1 MPIYTAPVE
10 DMMFLFDKL
19 RNNKNYNEIEKY
31 KEVNSELVKNILDE
45 AAKINQNIILPL
57 AKSGDENPTILE
69 NGVVRTPPGY
79 KEAYAKYIEDG
90 WTSLSCD
97 PKYGGQGMPKT
108 VSAFFDEML
117 SSASLSF
124 KLYSELSI
132 GAYNCIHHHAKEEI
146 KDKYLPK
153 MVEGKW
159 SGTMCLTEPVCGTDL
174 GLLKTKAVEQ
184 SDGTFKISGQKIFI
198 TSGDH
203 DLTENIIHLVIARA
217 TDSPKGTKGISLF
230 LVPKFKVNED
240 GSIGSKNGIS
250 TGSIESKMGVKGSAT
265 CVLNFDDAVG
275 YMIGPKNKGLNA
287 MFTMMNLERIVVGI
301 QGLGISEI
309 AYQNS
314 LAYAKERKQGK
325 SHKSQSDEIIN
336 KIQKTIKKFLPFDN
350 DKADF
355 IIEHADIRKTL
366 LNMKSIIEGERALC
380 FWLSQQTEVS
390 LNHKDE
396 KVRQEASDFVSL
408 MTPVVKTMFTDM
420 GMEITSDA
428 MQIHGGYGY
437 TIDQGIEQLYRDN
450 RITPIYEGTNSIQA
464 IDLVFRKLVN
474 KNGDIIDKYLD
485 MIKSDCN
492 IGDEKIKPYGEDFN
506 IHIEILSNFTSW
518 IKEKIQNSKD
528 DASAACNDYLKALGF
543 VSIAHAWIKVLEVS
557 FKDYDNNKDFYED
570 KIQTAKFYF
579 KRVLPRVE
587 NHFKSATTGSDYI
600 MNFKFK

>member
-1 MPIYTAPVE
+1 MPNYIAPVE

-19 RNNKNYNEIEKY
+19 RNNKNYNDLEKY
-31 KEVNSELVKNILDE
+31 KEVNSELVKDILEE
-45 AAKINQNIILPL
+45 AAKINQNLILPL
-57 AKSGDENPTILE
+57 AKSGDENPSVLE

-79 KEAYAKYIEDG
+79 KEAYSKYIEDG

-132 GAYNCIHHHAKEEI
+132 GAYNCISHHATEEI

-174 GLLKTKAVEQ
+174 GLLKTKAEEQ

-198 TSGDH
+198 TSGDQ

-217 TDSPKGTKGISLF
+217 TDSPAGTKGISLF
-230 LVPKFKVNED
+230 LVPKFVVNKD
-240 GSIGSKNGIS
+240 GSIGARNGVT
-250 TGSIESKMGVKGSAT
+250 TGSIESKMGIKGSAT
-265 CVLNFDDAVG
+265 CVLNFDDATG
-275 YMIGPKNKGLNA
+275 YMIGSKNKGLNA

-314 LAYAKERKQGK
+314 LSYAKERKQGK
-325 SHKSQSDEIIN
+325 TNNTKSSN
-336 KIQKTIKKFLPFDN
+336 G
-350 DKADF
+350 ADF
-355 IIEHADIRKTL
+355 IIEHADIRKSL

-390 LNHKDE
+390 LYHPDE
-396 KVRQEASDFVSL
+396 TIKQEASDLVSL
-408 MTPVVKTMFTDM
+408 MTPVVKTMFSDM

-428 MQIHGGYGY
+428 MQVHGGYGY
-437 TIDQGIEQLYRDN
+437 TKDQGIEQLYRDN
-450 RITPIYEGTNSIQA
+450 RITPIYEGTNSVQA
-464 IDLVFRKLVN
+464 ADLVFRKLVN
-474 KNGDIIDKYLD
+474 KNGDIINKYLE
-485 MIKSDCN
+485 MVKKDCN
-492 IGDEKIKPYGEDFN
+492 SETKELKFFTEELKMN
-506 IHIEILSNFTSW
+506 LEILSKFTTW

-557 FKDYDNNKDFYED
+557 FQDYEQNKEFYED
-570 KIQTAKFYF
+570 KIQTANFYF
-579 KRVLPRVE
+579 KRVLPRAE
-587 NHFKSATTGSDYI
+587 SHFKTAKSGSDYI
-600 MNFKFK
+600 MNFKFN

>member
-1 MPIYTAPVE
+1 MTTYTAPVE
-10 DMMFLFDKL
+10 DMMFLFEKL
-19 RNNKNYNEIEKY
+19 RNNKDYNDLEKY
-31 KEVNSELVKNILDE
+31 KEVTPELVKDILEE

-57 AKSGDENPTILE
+57 AKLGDENPTTLE
-69 NGVVRTPPGY
+69 NGIVRTPPGY
-79 KEAYAKYIEDG
+79 KEAYKKFIEDG

-132 GAYNCIHHHAKEEI
+132 GAYNCLNHHATDSI
-146 KDKYLPK
+146 KDKFLPK

-174 GLLKTKAVEQ
+174 GLLKTKAIEQ
-184 SDGTFKISGQKIFI
+184 EDGTFKISGQKIFI

-217 TDSPKGTKGISLF
+217 SDSPLGTKGISLF
-230 LVPKFKVNED
+230 LVSKFIVNED
-240 GSIGSKNGIS
+240 GSIGSRNGVS
-250 TGSIESKMGVKGSAT
+250 TGSIESKMGIKGSAT
-265 CVLNFDDAVG
+265 CVLNFDNAVG
-275 YMIGPKNKGLNA
+275 YMIGPKNKGLNS

-314 LAYAKERKQGK
+314 LSYSQERKQGK
-325 SHKSQSDEIIN
+325 SNTSKS
-336 KIQKTIKKFLPFDN
+336 N
-350 DKADF
+350 DSADL
-355 IIEHADIRKTL
+355 IIEHADIRKSL

-390 LNHKDE
+390 LYHKD
-396 KVRQEASDFVSL
+396 VIIRQEASDLVSL
-408 MTPVVKTMFTDM
+408 MTPVVKSFFTEM

-437 TIDQGIEQLYRDN
+437 TKDQGIEQLYRDN
-450 RITPIYEGTNSIQA
+450 RITPIYEGINSIQA

-474 KNGDIIDKYLD
+474 KNGDIIKKYINL
-485 MIKSDCN
+485 IKKDLKIN
-492 IGDEKIKPYGEDFN
+492 EEKIKPFIKKLNKN
-506 IHIEILSNFTSW
+506 IEVLTKFSDW
-518 IKEKIQNSKD
+518 IKEKMKNSKD
-528 DASAACNDYLKALGF
+528 DVSAAANDYLKVLGL
-543 VSIAHAWIKVLEVS
+543 VATAHAWIKVLEVS
-557 FKDYDNNKDFYED
+557 YKDYENNKKFYEE
-570 KIQTAKFYF
+570 KIQTANFF
-579 KRVLPRVE
+579 FNRVLPRVE
-587 NHFKSATTGSDYI
+587 SYYLTATSGSKYI
-600 MNFKFK
+600 MDFKFN

>member
-1 MPIYTAPVE
+1 MPNYTAPVE

-31 KEVNSELVKNILDE
+31 KEVNSELVKDILVE
-45 AAKINQNIILPL
+45 AAKINENLILPL

-79 KEAYAKYIEDG
+79 KEAYKKYTDDG

-108 VSAFFDEML
+108 VSGFFDEML

-132 GAYNCIHHHAKEEI
+132 GAYNCIKHHATDELKN
-146 KDKYLPK
+146 KYLPK
-153 MVEGKW
+153 IVEGKW

-174 GLLKTKAVEQ
+174 GLLKTKALEQ
-184 SDGTFKISGQKIFI
+184 SDATYKISGQKIFI

-217 TDSPKGTKGISLF
+217 SDSPAGTKGISLF

-240 GSIGSKNGIS
+240 GSIGQRNGIS
-250 TGSIESKMGVKGSAT
+250 TGSIESKMGIKGSAT
-265 CVLNFDDAVG
+265 CVLNFDEAIG
-275 YMIGPKNKGLNA
+275 YMIGPKNKGLSS

-314 LAYAKERKQGK
+314 LSYAKERKQGK
-325 SHKSQSDEIIN
+325 TNYSKSEN
-336 KIQKTIKKFLPFDN
+336 G
-350 DKADF
+350 ADY
-355 IIEHADIRKTL
+355 IIEHADIRKSL

-390 LNHKDE
+390 LNHPNNE
-396 KVRQEASDFVSL
+396 IRQEASDLVSL
-408 MTPVVKTMFTDM
+408 MTPVVKSMFTDM

-437 TIDQGIEQLYRDN
+437 TKDQGIEQLYRDN
-450 RITPIYEGTNSIQA
+450 RITPIYEGTNSVQA
-464 IDLVFRKLVN
+464 ADLVFRKLSN
-474 KNGDIIDKYLD
+474 KNGNIINKYLD
-485 MIKSDCN
+485 LVKAECN
-492 IGDEKIKPYGEDFN
+492 IDIDGIKPFVDDLNKYLETLK
-506 IHIEILSNFTSW
+506 IFTSW
-518 IKEKIQNSKD
+518 IEIGMKDKKD
-528 DASAACNDYLKALGF
+528 DVSAACNDYLKILGL
-543 VSIAHAWIKVLEVS
+543 VATAHAWIKVLEVS
-557 FKDYDNNKDFYED
+557 FQDYENNKDFYED
-570 KIQTAKFYF
+570 KIQTAHFYF
-579 KRVLPRVE
+579 KRVLPRIDS
-587 NHFKSATTGSDYI
+587 HFKAATTGSDYI
-600 MNFKFK
+600 MNFKFN

>member
-146 KDKYLPK
+146 KNKYLPK
-153 MVEGKW
+153 IVEGKW

-217 TDSPKGTKGISLF
+217 IDSPKGTKGISLF

-265 CVLNFDDAVG
+265 CVLNFDDALG
-275 YMIGPKNKGLNA
+275 YMIGSKNKGLNA

-314 LAYAKERKQGK
+314 LSYAKERKQGK
-325 SHKSQSDEIIN
+325 TNNSKSTN
-336 KIQKTIKKFLPFDN
+336 G
-350 DKADF
+350 ADY
-355 IIEHADIRKTL
+355 IIEHADIKKSL

-428 MQIHGGYGY
+428 MQVHGGYGY
-437 TIDQGIEQLYRDN
+437 TKDQGIEQLYRDN

-474 KNGDIIDKYLD
+474 KNGDIIDRYLD
-485 MIKSDCN
+485 MIKSDCK
-492 IGDEKIKPYGEDFN
+492 IGDENIKPFVEDFN
-506 IHIEILSNFTSW
+506 IYIEILSNFTSW
-518 IKEKIQNSKD
+518 IKEKIENSKD
-528 DASAACNDYLKALGF
+528 EASASCNDYLKALGF

-579 KRVLPRVE
+579 RRVLPRVE
-587 NHFKSATTGSDYI
+587 NHFKTATTGSDYI
-600 MNFKFK
+600 MNFNFK

>member
-1 MPIYTAPVE
+1 MPNYTAPVE

-31 KEVNSELVKNILDE
+31 KEVNSDLVKNILEE

-57 AKSGDENPTILE
+57 AKSGDENPTVLE

-79 KEAYAKYIEDG
+79 KEAYSKYIEDG

-132 GAYNCIHHHAKEEI
+132 GAYNCISHHGTDEI
-146 KDKYLPK
+146 KKKYLPK
-153 MVEGKW
+153 IVEGKW

-184 SDGTFKISGQKIFI
+184 SNGTFMLSGQKIFI

-203 DLTENIIHLVIARA
+203 DLTENIIHLVIART
-217 TDSPKGTKGISLF
+217 TDSPAGTKGISLF
-230 LVPKFKVNED
+230 LVPKFIVNED
-240 GSIGSKNGIS
+240 GSIGHRNGVS
-250 TGSIESKMGVKGSAT
+250 TGSIESKMGIKGSAT

-275 YMIGPKNKGLNA
+275 YMIGSKNKGLNA

-314 LAYAKERKQGK
+314 LSYAKERKQGK
-325 SHKSQSDEIIN
+325 TNNTKSTN
-336 KIQKTIKKFLPFDN
+336 G
-350 DKADF
+350 ADF
-355 IIEHADIRKTL
+355 IIDHADIRKSL

-390 LNHKDE
+390 LYHPDE
-396 KVRQEASDFVSL
+396 KIKQEASDFVSL

-420 GMEITSDA
+420 GMEITSEA
-428 MQIHGGYGY
+428 MQVHGGYGY
-437 TIDQGIEQLYRDN
+437 TKDQGIEQLYRDN

-464 IDLVFRKLVN
+464 ADLVFRKLVN
-474 KNGDIIDKYLD
+474 KNGDIINRYLE
-485 MIKSDCN
+485 MLKNDCN
-492 IGDEKIKPYGEDFN
+492 TENEKIKPFVKELKT
-506 IHIEILSNFTSW
+506 HLEILSKFTSW
-518 IKEKIQNSKD
+518 IKEKLENSKD

-557 FKDYDNNKDFYED
+557 FEDYDQNKDFYEE
-570 KIQTAKFYF
+570 KIQTANFYF
-579 KRVLPRVE
+579 KRVLPRAE
-587 NHFKSATTGSDYI
+587 SHFKTATTGSDYI
-600 MNFKFK
+600 MNFKFN

>member
-1 MPIYTAPVE
+1 MPIYNAPIE

-45 AAKINQNIILPL
+45 AAKINENIILPL

-79 KEAYAKYIEDG
+79 KKAYDKFIEDG

-132 GAYNCIHHHAKEEI
+132 GAYNCIHHHATEDI
-146 KDKYLPK
+146 KNKYLPK

-174 GLLKTKAVEQ
+174 GLLKTKAEEQ
-184 SDGTFKISGQKIFI
+184 SDGTFKINGQKIFI

-230 LVPKFKVNED
+230 LVPKFKVNDD
-240 GSIGSKNGIS
+240 GSIGSRNGIS
-250 TGSIESKMGVKGSAT
+250 TGSIESKMGIKGSAT
-265 CVLNFDDAVG
+265 CVLNFDDAIG

-314 LAYAKERKQGK
+314 LSYSKERKQGK
-325 SHKSQSDEIIN
+325 TNNSKSN
-336 KIQKTIKKFLPFDN
+336 NGADN
-350 DKADF
+350 
-355 IIEHADIRKTL
+355 IIEHADIRRTL

-390 LNHKDE
+390 LNHSDE

-408 MTPVVKTMFTDM
+408 MTPVVKTMFTDL
-420 GMEITSDA
+420 GMEITSEA
-428 MQIHGGYGY
+428 MQVYGGYGY
-437 TIDQGIEQLYRDN
+437 TKDQGIEQLYRDN
-450 RITPIYEGTNSIQA
+450 RITPIYEGTNSVQA
-464 IDLVFRKLVN
+464 ADLVFRKLVN
-474 KNGDIIDKYLD
+474 KNGDIINKYIN
-485 MIKSDCN
+485 MIKNDCN
-492 IGDEKIKPYGEDFN
+492 IVDKKIEPFVKDLNY
-506 IHIEILSNFTSW
+506 HIEILNNFTLW
-518 IKEKIQNSKD
+518 INEKVQNSKD
-528 DASAACNDYLKALGF
+528 DASAACNDYLKSLGF

-557 FKDYDNNKDFYED
+557 FKNYNSNKKFYED

-579 KRVLPRVE
+579 KRVLPRME
-587 NHFKSATTGSDYI
+587 NHFKTAATGSEYI
-600 MNFKFK
+600 MNFNFK

>member
-1 MPIYTAPVE
+1 MPNYTAPLE

-31 KEVNSELVKNILDE
+31 KEVNSDLVKNILDE

-57 AKSGDENPTILE
+57 AKSGDENPTVLE

-79 KEAYAKYIEDG
+79 KEAYTKYIEDG

-132 GAYNCIHHHAKEEI
+132 GAYNCISHHATDEI
-146 KDKYLPK
+146 KEKYLPK
-153 MVEGKW
+153 IVEGKW

-174 GLLKTKAVEQ
+174 GLLKTKAEEQ
-184 SDGTFKISGQKIFI
+184 TDGTFKLSGQKIFI

-217 TDSPKGTKGISLF
+217 ADSPKGTKGISLF
-230 LVPKFKVNED
+230 LVPKFILNED
-240 GSIGSKNGIS
+240 GSVGPRNGIS
-250 TGSIESKMGVKGSAT
+250 TGSIESKMGIKGSAT
-265 CVLNFDDAVG
+265 CVLNFDDAIG
-275 YMIGPKNKGLNA
+275 YMIGQKNKGLNA

-314 LAYAKERKQGK
+314 LSYAKERKQGK
-325 SHKSQSDEIIN
+325 TNNTKSTN
-336 KIQKTIKKFLPFDN
+336 G
-350 DKADF
+350 ADF
-355 IIEHADIRKTL
+355 IIEHADIRKSL

-390 LNHKDE
+390 LNHPDVNIK
-396 KVRQEASDFVSL
+396 QEASDLVSL

-437 TIDQGIEQLYRDN
+437 TKDQGIEQLYRDN
-450 RITPIYEGTNSIQA
+450 RITPIYEGTNSVQA
-464 IDLVFRKLVN
+464 ADLVFRKLVN
-474 KNGDIIDKYLD
+474 KNGDIIDKYLE
-485 MIKSDCN
+485 MIKKDCTTEN
-492 IGDEKIKPYGEDFN
+492 QQTKSFVKELN
-506 IHIEILSNFTSW
+506 NQIEILSKFTNW
-518 IKEKIQNSKD
+518 IKEKVQNSKD

-543 VSIAHAWIKVLEVS
+543 VSIAYAWIKVLEVS
-557 FKDYDNNKDFYED
+557 FKDYDENKIFYEE
-570 KIQTAKFYF
+570 KIQTANFYF
-579 KRVLPRVE
+579 KRVLPRAE
-587 NHFKSATTGSDYI
+587 NHFKTATTGSDYI
-600 MNFKFK
+600 MNFKFN

>member
-1 MPIYTAPVE
+1 MPTYNAPID
-10 DMMFLFDKL
+10 DMMFLFNKL

-31 KEVNSELVKNILDE
+31 KEVNSELVKDILVE
-45 AAKINQNIILPL
+45 AAKINENIILPL
-57 AKSGDENPTILE
+57 AKAGDENPTVLE

-79 KEAYAKYIEDG
+79 KEAYTKYIEDG

-132 GAYNCIHHHAKEEI
+132 GAYNCISHHAKEEV
-146 KDKYLPK
+146 KKKYLPK

-184 SDGTFKISGQKIFI
+184 SNGTFKLSGQKIFI

-217 TDSPKGTKGISLF
+217 ADSPVGTKGISLF
-230 LVPKFKVNED
+230 LVPKFIVNED
-240 GSIGSKNGIS
+240 GSIGARNGIS
-250 TGSIESKMGVKGSAT
+250 TGSIESKMGIKGSAT

-275 YMIGPKNKGLNA
+275 YMIGSKNKGLNA

-314 LAYAKERKQGK
+314 LSYAKERKQGK
-325 SHKSQSDEIIN
+325 TNNTKSTN
-336 KIQKTIKKFLPFDN
+336 G
-350 DKADF
+350 ADY
-355 IIEHADIRKTL
+355 IIEHADIRKSL

-390 LNHKDE
+390 LYHPDE
-396 KVRQEASDFVSL
+396 KIKQEASDFVSL

-420 GMEITSDA
+420 GMEITSEA

-437 TIDQGIEQLYRDN
+437 TKDQGIEQLYRDN

-464 IDLVFRKLVN
+464 ADLVFRKLVN
-474 KNGDIIDKYLD
+474 KNGDIINRYLD
-485 MIKSDCN
+485 MLKNDCN
-492 IGDEKIKPYGEDFN
+492 TKNEKIKPFIKELKT
-506 IHIEILSNFTSW
+506 HLEILSNFTSW
-518 IKEKIQNSKD
+518 IKEKLENSKD

-557 FKDYDNNKDFYED
+557 FKDYDQNKDFYEE
-570 KIQTAKFYF
+570 KIQTANFYF
-579 KRVLPRVE
+579 KRVLPRAE
-587 NHFKSATTGSDYI
+587 SHFKIATTGSDYI
-600 MNFKFK
+600 MNFKFI

>member
-1 MPIYTAPVE
+1 MPNYTAPVE
-10 DMMFLFDKL
+10 DMMFLYDKL
-19 RNNKNYNEIEKY
+19 RNNKSYNELEKY
-31 KEVNSELVKNILDE
+31 KDVNSELVKDILDE
-45 AAKINQNIILPL
+45 AAKINQNLILPL
-57 AKSGDENPTILE
+57 AKAGDENPAILE

-79 KEAYAKYIEDG
+79 RDVYSKFIEDG

-132 GAYNCIHHHAKEEI
+132 GAYNCINHHAPEEI
-146 KDKYLPK
+146 KNKFLPK
-153 MVEGKW
+153 IVEGKW

-174 GLLKTKAVEQ
+174 GLLKTRAEENP
-184 SDGTFKISGQKIFI
+184 DGTYKITGQKIFI

-230 LVPKFKVNED
+230 LVPKYKVNED
-240 GSIGSKNGIS
+240 GSVGERNGIS
-250 TGSIESKMGVKGSAT
+250 TGSIETKMGIKGSAT
-265 CVLNFDDAVG
+265 CVLNFDQAIG

-325 SHKSQSDEIIN
+325 TNNSKSN
-336 KIQKTIKKFLPFDN
+336 NGADN
-350 DKADF
+350 
-355 IIEHADIRKTL
+355 IIEHADIKKSL

-390 LNHKDE
+390 LYHPDE
-396 KVRQEASDFVSL
+396 KTKQEASDYVSL
-408 MTPVVKTMFTDM
+408 MTPVVKTMFTDL
-420 GMEITSDA
+420 GMEITSEA
-428 MQIHGGYGY
+428 MQVHGGYGY
-437 TIDQGIEQLYRDN
+437 TKDLGIEQLYRDN
-450 RITPIYEGTNSIQA
+450 RITPIYEGTNSVQA
-464 IDLVFRKLVN
+464 IDLVFRKLIN
-474 KNGDIIDKYLD
+474 KNGDIIDRYIN
-485 MIKSDCN
+485 MIKIETDLA
-492 IGDEKIKPYGEDFN
+492 DEKIKPFKDEFN
-506 IHIEILSNFTSW
+506 LQLDNLINFTSW
-518 IKEKIQNSKD
+518 IKDKINNSKD
-528 DASAACNDYLKALGF
+528 DVSAACNDYLKSLGY
-543 VSIAHAWIKVLEVS
+543 VSLAYAWIKVLEVCYR
-557 FKDYDNNKDFYED
+557 DYDDNKNFYED

-579 KRVLPRVE
+579 KRVLPRSE
-587 NHFKSATTGSDYI
+587 SHFKIATTGSDYI
-600 MNFKFK
+600 MNFKFN